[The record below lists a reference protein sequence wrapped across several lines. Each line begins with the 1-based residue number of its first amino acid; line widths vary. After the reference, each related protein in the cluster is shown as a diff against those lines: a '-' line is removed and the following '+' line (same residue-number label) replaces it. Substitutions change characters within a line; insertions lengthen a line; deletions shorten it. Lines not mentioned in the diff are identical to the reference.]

1 MKRTPKEIG
10 SDIGKTLV
18 GFANADGGDL
28 LIGVE
33 DNGVISGLDYKEP
46 ILERMINSYNDYV
59 HQDTPLTNVLAKSI
73 TIDSKVVILFSINK
87 STKYIHLTS
96 DGRCLQRSDRET
108 IPVSVEQL
116 RFERQEQISRE
127 YDRKFVDGATLQ
139 NLDESLIASV
149 GETVAPGFSNEKVLQ
164 TLGLAEY
171 STSKTWKECI
181 ITFW

>member
-1 MKRTPKEIG
+1 GESHFREFKSGYKGHPSSKMKRTPKEIG

-149 GETVAPGFSNEKVLQ
+149 GET
-164 TLGLAEY
+164 
-171 STSKTWKECI
+171 
-181 ITFW
+181 